1 MMQDHFASNGGE
13 PSNLYDQMGGGMHAL
28 FNTSLQNDS
37 VNLPQMSA
45 TALLQKAAQMGATSS
60 NTTIK
65 GFGGSSSTRS
75 QVENENHLQDIMNSF
90 ANGNSGI
97 FTGGGEPEAKFG
109 DYNTSFSHI
118 DEGSYHN
125 NGLTRDF
132 LGVGSLLRSM
142 GGGISSQREQQQ
154 HHHGVIDISGSLD
167 TEMKPTSSS
176 RSFAS
181 GTLR

>member
-1 MMQDHFASNGGE
+1 MQ
-13 PSNLYDQMGGGMHAL
+13 AL
-28 FNTSLQNDS
+28 FNPSIQNDS
-37 VNLPQMSA
+37 INLPQMSA

-60 NTTIK
+60 NNSIK
-65 GFGGSSSTRS
+65 GFGSSSSSRS

-97 FTGGGEPEAKFG
+97 FTGGGEQETKFG
-109 DYNTSFSHI
+109 DYNAGFCHI

-142 GGGISSQREQQQ
+142 GGGISSQREQQ
-154 HHHGVIDISGSLD
+154 HHHQHGVIDISGSLD
-167 TEMKPTSSS
+167 TEMKPASSS